1 MRRILLAEPE
11 KGGLAAT
18 WSDGTTSFWPAIW
31 LRDQCPC
38 ALCRHPSGQR
48 LFEIG
53 ELPEHPRVERVA
65 MQATGVRVTWRGEE
79 HDSIYPVAF
88 LSDHDLKSPRG
99 SPIRLW
105 GADLDRMPEGD
116 WPAVARDP
124 AAELAWLEA

>member
-1 MRRILLAEPE
+1 MRRILLAESE

-65 MQATGVRVTWRGEE
+65 MQATGVRVPWRLARGASHPRERQ
-79 HDSIYPVAF
+79 
-88 LSDHDLKSPRG
+88 SP
-99 SPIRLW
+99 
-105 GADLDRMPEGD
+105 GAHMSR
-116 WPAVARDP
+116 
-124 AAELAWLEA
+124 